1 MTIPFRPR
9 WYFFVALVSIT
20 FIGPLSLHLFIP
32 AMPAVKEAFGVS
44 TGMAQLTMSLAM
56 LSMAFFTVAYG
67 GLSDRFGRK
76 RVLLGGLVLFTC
88 GAAACM
94 VAANMP
100 MLLAGRILQGAG
112 AGCGVVLAR
121 AIARD
126 VYGQDRV
133 AQVIA
138 YLTAAYVLGPMVA
151 PPIGGQLTVLF
162 GWRALFVLASA
173 VGLVVILA
181 VTFGVPETRTRS
193 AGAPRGVFAG
203 YKSLLR
209 RPRFVGFML
218 QPGMM
223 SAAFFTQATAASFLA
238 TDNLGADAAKIGL
251 WFFAF
256 PIGFM
261 TGVSSRFAA
270 QRSIEFMTILG
281 GVTASHNGVDCRLA
295 LFRRHFHGRAY
306 IPECCQPRQG
316 LTAHA
321 EPGAIPRDE
330 LVSRRG
336 GVRSPR
342 GGARHDRSP
351 RRRHLAAHLRLQTPP
366 AAARDRAPPCRR
378 TAVREQQPF
387 KHSRPDGPS
396 NYERSFYKSAAR
408 EKSFLDPSHLV
419 RDDTPGVSLGA
430 LAPWREQLLTQVIS

>member
-9 WYFFVALVSIT
+9 WYFFIALVSIT

-32 AMPAVKEAFGVS
+32 ALSAVKQGFGVS

-94 VAANMP
+94 VAANLP

-151 PPIGGQLTVLF
+151 PPIGGQLTAVF

-173 VGLVVILA
+173 VGLLVILA
-181 VTFGVPETRTRS
+181 VIFGVPETRVRS
-193 AGAPRGVFAG
+193 GALPHGVFAG

-218 QPGMM
+218 QPGLL
-223 SAAFFTQATAASFLA
+223 SAAFYTQATAVSFLA
-238 TDNLGADAAKIGL
+238 AEHLGADAAKIGL

-261 TGVSSRFAA
+261 SGSFISGRIGAN
-270 QRSIEFMTILG
+270 RSIEFMTILG
-281 GVTASHNGVDCRLA
+281 GLVGVASGALLVGWLYFGGVSMAA
-295 LFRRHFHGRAY
+295 LY
-306 IPECCQPRQG
+306 IPGFVVSLAQG
-316 LTAHA
+316 LSMPYAQA
-321 EPGAIPRDE
+321 GAMAVDPE
-330 LVSRRG
+330 LAGSA
-336 GVRSPR
+336 S
-342 GGARHDRSP
+342 GAVVFSQFFWPAALQQLTGLLADGTWVP
-351 RRRHLAAHLRLQTPP
+351 MAAVQFAAVTGALLAAWM
-366 AAARDRAPPCRR
+366 AARA
-378 TAVREQQPF
+378 
-387 KHSRPDGPS
+387 KG
-396 NYERSFYKSAAR
+396 
-408 EKSFLDPSHLV
+408 
-419 RDDTPGVSLGA
+419 
-430 LAPWREQLLTQVIS
+430 

>member
-1 MTIPFRPR
+1 MTISFRPR

-44 TGMAQLTMSLAM
+44 TGVAQLTMSLAM
-56 LSMAFFTVAYG
+56 FSMAFFTVAYG

-88 GAAACM
+88 GAASCM
-94 VAANMP
+94 AAANMP
-100 MLLAGRILQGAG
+100 MLLAGRMLQGAG

-138 YLTAAYVLGPMVA
+138 YLTAAYVLGPMLA
-151 PPIGGQLTVLF
+151 PPIGGHLTVLF
-162 GWRALFVLASA
+162 GWRALFVLASV
-173 VGLVVILA
+173 VGVVVILA
-181 VTFGVPETRTRS
+181 VAFAVPETRTRS

-238 TDNLGADAAKIGL
+238 TEHLGADAAKIGL

-261 TGVSSRFAA
+261 AGSFISGRVGAR
-270 QRSIEFMTILG
+270 RSIEFMTILG
-281 GVTASHNGVDCRLA
+281 GMIGVANGA
-295 LFRRHFHGRAY
+295 LLIGWLYFGGISMAALY
-306 IPECCQPRQG
+306 IPGMFVSLAQG
-316 LTAHA
+316 LSMPYAQA
-321 EPGAIPRDE
+321 GAMAVDTE
-330 LVSRRG
+330 LAGSA
-336 GVRSPR
+336 S
-342 GGARHDRSP
+342 GAVVFSQ
-351 RRRHLAAHLRLQTPP
+351 LFWP
-366 AAARDRAPPCRR
+366 AALQQLTGLLADGTWVPMATVHFAAVIVALLAGWMATARA
-378 TAVREQQPF
+378 
-387 KHSRPDGPS
+387 
-396 NYERSFYKSAAR
+396 ER
-408 EKSFLDPSHLV
+408 
-419 RDDTPGVSLGA
+419 
-430 LAPWREQLLTQVIS
+430 

>member
-32 AMPAVKEAFGVS
+32 AMPAVKEGFGVS

-67 GLSDRFGRK
+67 GLSDRFGRR
-76 RVLLGGLVLFTC
+76 RVLLSGLVLFTC

-138 YLTAAYVLGPMVA
+138 YLTAAYVLGPMLA
-151 PPIGGQLTVLF
+151 PPIGGHLTALF

-173 VGLVVILA
+173 VGLVVIVA

-193 AGAPRGVFAG
+193 AALPRGVFAG
-203 YKSLLR
+203 YRSLLR
-209 RPRFVGFML
+209 RRRFVGFML
-218 QPGMM
+218 QPGLM
-223 SAAFFTQATAASFLA
+223 SAAFYTQATAASFLA
-238 TDNLGADAAKIGL
+238 AENLGADSARIGL

-256 PIGFM
+256 PVGFM
-261 TGVSSRFAA
+261 AGSFISGRIGAN
-270 QRSIEFMTILG
+270 RSIEFMTILG
-281 GVTASHNGVDCRLA
+281 GVVGVANGA
-295 LFRRHFHGRAY
+295 LLVGWLYFGGFSMAALY
-306 IPECCQPRQG
+306 IPGIFVSLAQG
-316 LTAHA
+316 LSMPYAQAGAMAVDAELAGSASGAVVFSQLFWPAALQQLTGLLADGTWVPMATVHFAAVTAA
-321 EPGAIPRDE
+321 
-330 LVSRRG
+330 L
-336 GVRSPR
+336 
-342 GGARHDRSP
+342 
-351 RRRHLAAHLRLQTPP
+351 LAAWM
-366 AAARDRAPPCRR
+366 
-378 TAVREQQPF
+378 AVRA
-387 KHSRPDGPS
+387 KD
-396 NYERSFYKSAAR
+396 
-408 EKSFLDPSHLV
+408 
-419 RDDTPGVSLGA
+419 
-430 LAPWREQLLTQVIS
+430 

>member
-1 MTIPFRPR
+1 MTTPFRPR
-9 WYFFVALVSIT
+9 WYFFIALVSIT

-32 AMPAVKEAFGVS
+32 AMSAVKHGFGVS
-44 TGMAQLTMSLAM
+44 TGIAQLTMSLAM

-100 MLLAGRILQGAG
+100 MLLAGRVLQGAG

-151 PPIGGQLTVLF
+151 PPIGGQLTDVF
-162 GWRALFVLASA
+162 GWRALFALASI
-173 VGLVVILA
+173 VGLLVILA
-181 VTFGVPETRTRS
+181 VIFGVPETRARS
-193 AGAPRGVFAG
+193 AALSYGVFAG

-218 QPGMM
+218 QPGLL
-223 SAAFFTQATAASFLA
+223 SAAFYTQATAASFLA
-238 TDNLGADAAKIGL
+238 AEHLGVDAAKIGL

-261 TGVSSRFAA
+261 SGSFISGRVGAN
-270 QRSIEFMTILG
+270 RSIEFMTTLG
-281 GVTASHNGVDCRLA
+281 GLVGVANGVLLVGWLYFGGVSMAA
-295 LFRRHFHGRAY
+295 LY
-306 IPECCQPRQG
+306 IPGTFVSLAQG
-316 LTAHA
+316 LSMPYAQA
-321 EPGAIPRDE
+321 GAMAVDPE
-330 LVSRRG
+330 LAGSA
-336 GVRSPR
+336 S
-342 GGARHDRSP
+342 GAVVFS
-351 RRRHLAAHLRLQTPP
+351 QFFWP
-366 AAARDRAPPCRR
+366 AALQQLTGLLADGTWVPMAAVHVAAV
-378 TAVREQQPF
+378 TGALLAGWMAVRA
-387 KHSRPDGPS
+387 KD
-396 NYERSFYKSAAR
+396 
-408 EKSFLDPSHLV
+408 
-419 RDDTPGVSLGA
+419 
-430 LAPWREQLLTQVIS
+430 

>member
-1 MTIPFRPR
+1 MTISFRPR

-44 TGMAQLTMSLAM
+44 TGVAQLTMSLAM
-56 LSMAFFTVAYG
+56 FSMAFFTVAYG

-88 GAAACM
+88 GAASCM
-94 VAANMP
+94 AAANMP
-100 MLLAGRILQGAG
+100 MLLAGRMLQGAG

-138 YLTAAYVLGPMVA
+138 YLTAAYVLGPMLA
-151 PPIGGQLTVLF
+151 PPIGGHLTVLF
-162 GWRALFVLASA
+162 GWRALFVLASV

-181 VTFGVPETRTRS
+181 VAFAVPETRTRS

-238 TDNLGADAAKIGL
+238 TEHLGADAAKIGL

-261 TGVSSRFAA
+261 AGSFISGRVGAR
-270 QRSIEFMTILG
+270 RSIEFMTILG
-281 GVTASHNGVDCRLA
+281 GMIGVANGA
-295 LFRRHFHGRAY
+295 LLIGWLYFGGISMAALY
-306 IPECCQPRQG
+306 IPGMFVSLAQG
-316 LTAHA
+316 LSMPYAQA
-321 EPGAIPRDE
+321 GAMAVDTE
-330 LVSRRG
+330 LAGSA
-336 GVRSPR
+336 S
-342 GGARHDRSP
+342 GAVVFSQ
-351 RRRHLAAHLRLQTPP
+351 LFWP
-366 AAARDRAPPCRR
+366 AALQQLTGLLADGTWVPMATVHFAAVIVALLAGWMATARA
-378 TAVREQQPF
+378 
-387 KHSRPDGPS
+387 
-396 NYERSFYKSAAR
+396 ER
-408 EKSFLDPSHLV
+408 
-419 RDDTPGVSLGA
+419 
-430 LAPWREQLLTQVIS
+430 

>member
-1 MTIPFRPR
+1 MTMPFQPR

-32 AMPAVKEAFGVS
+32 ALSAVKEAFGVS
-44 TGMAQLTMSLAM
+44 TGIAQLTMSLAM

-67 GLSDRFGRK
+67 GLSDDFGRK

-100 MLLAGRILQGAG
+100 LLLAGRMLQGAG

-138 YLTAAYVLGPMVA
+138 YLTAAYVLGPMFA
-151 PPIGGQLTVLF
+151 PPIGGQLTAVF

-173 VGLVVILA
+173 VGLLVILA
-181 VTFGVPETRTRS
+181 VAFAVPETRARS
-193 AGAPRGVFAG
+193 AARPHGVFTG

-209 RPRFVGFML
+209 SPRFVGFML
-218 QPGMM
+218 QPGLL
-223 SAAFFTQATAASFLA
+223 SAAFYTHATAASFLA
-238 TDNLGADAAKIGL
+238 AEHLGADAAKIGL

-261 TGVSSRFAA
+261 AGSFISGRIGAN
-270 QRSIEFMTILG
+270 RSIEFMTSLG
-281 GVTASHNGVDCRLA
+281 GMIGVASGVLLA
-295 LFRRHFHGRAY
+295 GWLYFGGLSMAALY
-306 IPECCQPRQG
+306 IPGMFVSLAQG
-316 LTAHA
+316 LSMPYAQA
-321 EPGAIPRDE
+321 GAMAVDTE
-330 LVSRRG
+330 LAGSAA
-336 GVRSPR
+336 
-342 GGARHDRSP
+342 GAVVFSQ
-351 RRRHLAAHLRLQTPP
+351 LFWP
-366 AAARDRAPPCRR
+366 AALQQLTGLLADGTWVPMA
-378 TAVREQQPF
+378 TVNFFAVTGALLAGWMAVRPE
-387 KHSRPDGPS
+387 S
-396 NYERSFYKSAAR
+396 
-408 EKSFLDPSHLV
+408 
-419 RDDTPGVSLGA
+419 
-430 LAPWREQLLTQVIS
+430 

>member
-1 MTIPFRPR
+1 
-9 WYFFVALVSIT
+9 
-20 FIGPLSLHLFIP
+20 
-32 AMPAVKEAFGVS
+32 MPAVKEAFGVS

-88 GAAACM
+88 GAASCM
-94 VAANMP
+94 IAANMP

-138 YLTAAYVLGPMVA
+138 YLTAAYVLGPMFA
-151 PPIGGQLTVLF
+151 PPIGGHLTVLF
-162 GWRALFVLASA
+162 GWRALFVLASV

-181 VTFGVPETRTRS
+181 VAFAVPETRARN

-238 TDNLGADAAKIGL
+238 TEHLGADAAKIGL

-256 PIGFM
+256 PVGFM
-261 TGVSSRFAA
+261 AGSFISGRIGAR
-270 QRSIEFMTILG
+270 RSIEFMTILG
-281 GVTASHNGVDCRLA
+281 GMIGVANGVLLIGWLYFGGISMAA
-295 LFRRHFHGRAY
+295 LY
-306 IPECCQPRQG
+306 IPGMFVSLGPG
-316 LTAHA
+316 PLHA
-321 EPGAIPRDE
+321 LRSSRRDGGRHGTCRFG
-330 LVSRRG
+330 VGRG
-336 GVRSPR
+336 GVLAALLAGRAAAAHRVARGRDLGADGDGALCRSDR
-342 GGARHDRSP
+342 STTRRLDGGA
-351 RRRHLAAHLRLQTPP
+351 
-366 AAARDRAPPCRR
+366 
-378 TAVREQQPF
+378 
-387 KHSRPDGPS
+387 G
-396 NYERSFYKSAAR
+396 
-408 EKSFLDPSHLV
+408 
-419 RDDTPGVSLGA
+419 
-430 LAPWREQLLTQVIS
+430 